1 MTADI
6 LIKAEEGLKLTPYR
20 CSENKLTIGYG
31 YNIEAYPLPA
41 DMAAYLKAH
50 GVITKEMADKLFEGK
65 YKESVQA
72 AKNIFLTS
80 WPMLGEVRQAV
91 IISMVYQMGEAGFK
105 KFTNTIKYIKLLN
118 WLHAAYQ
125 MLQSRWEDQTEDR
138 AHRHALMMATGQ
150 WLLP

>member
-1 MTADI
+1 MTADL
-6 LIKAEEGLKLTPYR
+6 LIKAEEGLRLTPYR

-41 DMAAYLKAH
+41 PVAAYLKEH
-50 GVITKEMADKLFEGK
+50 GMITKEMADALFDSK
-65 YKESVQA
+65 YQESVKA
-72 AKNIFLTS
+72 AKDIFLTS

-91 IISMVYQMGEAGFK
+91 VISMIYQMGEVGFK
-105 KFTNTIKYIKLLN
+105 KFINTIKYIKLLN
-118 WLHAAYQ
+118 WIHAAYN
-125 MLQSRWEDQTEDR
+125 MLQSKWEDQTESR